1 MEPGATV
8 QRCPYEWHANC
19 FDHPGTGRVGIG
31 RRAGWTRETQM
42 SLAAALKKGQAAIDT
57 LGNWDPFP
65 EAGSERAAPAKV
77 PSPRAAPANVNAA
90 GERQE
95 RAPARLRA
103 VREAADPGVATRATR
118 VPTQARA
125 VLSSKAAAARPTAA
139 RDRGGKASWI
149 QEGLPQQGRVNAAQ
163 YVREL
168 ERFAAEEARRV
179 VADTVMD
186 VNPGEIEGV
195 AKLAARIRGRY
206 LAKLLDLGNPSKST
220 VQDTEVREL
229 TRYRE
234 TYEELARGLDM
245 LKAAIEAGDVGVS
258 GMVRR

>member
-1 MEPGATV
+1 
-8 QRCPYEWHANC
+8 
-19 FDHPGTGRVGIG
+19 
-31 RRAGWTRETQM
+31 M

-57 LGNWDPFP
+57 LGNWDPFS
-65 EAGSERAAPAKV
+65 EASGTPASAAAAPA
-77 PSPRAAPANVNAA
+77 RAAAARSVPANVNAA
-90 GERQE
+90 ERQAA
-95 RAPARLRA
+95 RQSGAGTGADAGAPAPRKASLRA
-103 VREAADPGVATRATR
+103 VREAPDPAPQARPVQ
-118 VPTQARA
+118 TQARA
-125 VLSSKAAAARPTAA
+125 VLSAKAARPAA
-139 RDRGGKASWI
+139 GAKGKAAWLH
-149 QEGLPQQGRVNAAQ
+149 EGMPNHGRVNAAQ

-168 ERFAAEEARRV
+168 DRFICDEARRA

-195 AKLAARIRGRY
+195 AKLAARIKGRY

-220 VQDTEVREL
+220 IQDTEVREL

-258 GMVRR
+258 GLVRR

>member
-1 MEPGATV
+1 
-8 QRCPYEWHANC
+8 
-19 FDHPGTGRVGIG
+19 
-31 RRAGWTRETQM
+31 M

-57 LGNWDPFP
+57 LGNWDPFS
-65 EAGSERAAPAKV
+65 EASGTPASAPAAPGR
-77 PSPRAAPANVNAA
+77 SAAARSVPANVNAA
-90 GERQE
+90 ERQ
-95 RAPARLRA
+95 AARQAVAGAEAAATPPRKANLRA
-103 VREAADPGVATRATR
+103 VREAPEPAPQARP

-125 VLSSKAAAARPTAA
+125 VLSAKAARPAA
-139 RDRGGKASWI
+139 GAKAKAAWLH
-149 QEGLPQQGRVNAAQ
+149 EGIPNHGRVNAAQ

-168 ERFAAEEARRV
+168 DRFICDEARRA

-195 AKLAARIRGRY
+195 AKLAARIKGRY

-220 VQDTEVREL
+220 IQDTEVREL

-258 GMVRR
+258 GLVRR

>member
-1 MEPGATV
+1 
-8 QRCPYEWHANC
+8 
-19 FDHPGTGRVGIG
+19 
-31 RRAGWTRETQM
+31 M

-57 LGNWDPFP
+57 LGNWDPFS
-65 EAGSERAAPAKV
+65 ETAGTSAPAQAAPVRAATATTV
-77 PSPRAAPANVNAA
+77 PANVNATA
-90 GERQE
+90 DR
-95 RAPARLRA
+95 RPARPSPAMQPSARQQAHLRA
-103 VREAADPGVATRATR
+103 VRDSAETAESAAPTRP

-125 VLSSKAAAARPTAA
+125 VLSAKAARPAAAAKAK
-139 RDRGGKASWI
+139 GKAAWLH
-149 QEGLPQQGRVNAAQ
+149 EGMPGHGRVNAAQ

-168 ERFAAEEARRV
+168 ERFICDEARRA

-195 AKLAARIRGRY
+195 AKLAARIKGRY

-220 VQDTEVREL
+220 VQDIEVREL

-245 LKAAIEAGDVGVS
+245 LKVAIEAGDVGVS

>member
-1 MEPGATV
+1 
-8 QRCPYEWHANC
+8 
-19 FDHPGTGRVGIG
+19 
-31 RRAGWTRETQM
+31 M

-57 LGNWDPFP
+57 LGSWDPFP
-65 EAGSERAAPAKV
+65 EGASERGAPAKTAV
-77 PSPRAAPANVNAA
+77 ARATPANVNAA
-90 GERQE
+90 GERQA
-95 RAPARLRA
+95 RAPARLSA
-103 VREAADPGVATRATR
+103 VREAAGSEAATGVPR

-125 VLSSKAAAARPTAA
+125 VLSAKAAAARPAVA
-139 RDRGGKASWI
+139 RDRGGKASWL
-149 QEGLPQQGRVNAAQ
+149 QEGLPKHGRVNAAQ

>member
-1 MEPGATV
+1 
-8 QRCPYEWHANC
+8 
-19 FDHPGTGRVGIG
+19 
-31 RRAGWTRETQM
+31 M

-57 LGNWDPFP
+57 LDSWDPFP
-65 EAGSERAAPAKV
+65 TESGGDGSAPAKL
-77 PSPRAAPANVNAA
+77 PAAPTPPANVNAA
-90 GERQE
+90 AERQ
-95 RAPARLRA
+95 APRPQARLRA
-103 VREAADPGVATRATR
+103 VRDEASSIAPRTTGGQGRAQASAA
-118 VPTQARA
+118 PSGKPAARA
-125 VLSSKAAAARPTAA
+125 AAPKAR
-139 RDRGGKASWI
+139 GKASWLH
-149 QEGLPQQGRVNAAQ
+149 EGLPQHGRVNAAQ
-163 YVREL
+163 YIREL
-168 ERFAAEEARRV
+168 ERFAAEESRRA
-179 VADTVMD
+179 VADAVMD

-195 AKLAARIRGRY
+195 AKLAARIKGRY

>member
-1 MEPGATV
+1 
-8 QRCPYEWHANC
+8 
-19 FDHPGTGRVGIG
+19 
-31 RRAGWTRETQM
+31 M

-57 LGNWDPFP
+57 LGNWDPFS
-65 EAGSERAAPAKV
+65 ETAGAPAPAK
-77 PSPRAAPANVNAA
+77 PAARTLPANVNGSDERPAGRPSPRPAA
-90 GERQE
+90 H
-95 RAPARLRA
+95 LRA
-103 VREAADPGVATRATR
+103 VRDEQQGRAAQPRSAQPNPAQAQPAQPNPAQPYPAPHR
-118 VPTQARA
+118 PTEARA
-125 VLSSKAAAARPTAA
+125 VLSAKAARPAPKG
-139 RDRGGKASWI
+139 RGKAAWLHD
-149 QEGLPQQGRVNAAQ
+149 GMPGQGSVNAAQ

-168 ERFAAEEARRV
+168 DRFIADEARRA

-186 VNPGEIEGV
+186 VNPSEIEGV
-195 AKLAARIRGRY
+195 AKLAARIKGRY

>member
-1 MEPGATV
+1 M
-8 QRCPYEWHANC
+8 H
-19 FDHPGTGRVGIG
+19 
-31 RRAGWTRETQM
+31 M

-57 LGNWDPFP
+57 LGNWDPFS
-65 EAGSERAAPAKV
+65 ETAGTLAPAQAAPVRAATATSV
-77 PSPRAAPANVNAA
+77 PANVNATA
-90 GERQE
+90 DRRPVRPSPAVPPSARQQ
-95 RAPARLRA
+95 AHLRA
-103 VREAADPGVATRATR
+103 VRDGAEMVESAAPTRSA
-118 VPTQARA
+118 PTQARA
-125 VLSSKAAAARPTAA
+125 VLSAKAARPAAAAAKA
-139 RDRGGKASWI
+139 KGKAALLH
-149 QEGLPQQGRVNAAQ
+149 EGMPGHGRVNAAQ

-168 ERFAAEEARRV
+168 DRFISDEARRA

-195 AKLAARIRGRY
+195 AKLAARIKGRY

>member
-1 MEPGATV
+1 
-8 QRCPYEWHANC
+8 
-19 FDHPGTGRVGIG
+19 
-31 RRAGWTRETQM
+31 M

-57 LGNWDPFP
+57 LGNWDPFS
-65 EAGSERAAPAKV
+65 EAGGVPASAKPAA
-77 PSPRAAPANVNAA
+77 RTLPANINGSAGRPAA
-90 GERQE
+90 QPAPRQ
-95 RAPARLRA
+95 AAHLRA
-103 VREAADPGVATRATR
+103 VRDEPAAAAVQQRPAQSRPAQPSQAQPR
-118 VPTQARA
+118 PTEARA
-125 VLSSKAAAARPTAA
+125 VLSAKAARPAA
-139 RDRGGKASWI
+139 KGRGKAAWLHDGI
-149 QEGLPQQGRVNAAQ
+149 PGQGSVNAAQ

-168 ERFAAEEARRV
+168 DRFIADEARRA

-195 AKLAARIRGRY
+195 AKLAARIKGRY

>member
-1 MEPGATV
+1 
-8 QRCPYEWHANC
+8 
-19 FDHPGTGRVGIG
+19 
-31 RRAGWTRETQM
+31 M
-42 SLAAALKKGQAAIDT
+42 SLAAALKKGQAAIDS
-57 LGNWDPFP
+57 LGNWDPFS
-65 EAGSERAAPAKV
+65 EASGASAPVQAAP
-77 PSPRAAPANVNAA
+77 PRAAVPSAVPANVNATA
-90 GERQE
+90 DR
-95 RAPARLRA
+95 RPARPAPAAQPSARQQAHLRA
-103 VREAADPGVATRATR
+103 VRDTAEAAAPARP

-125 VLSSKAAAARPTAA
+125 VLSAKAARPVAA
-139 RDRGGKASWI
+139 AKAKGKAAWLH
-149 QEGLPQQGRVNAAQ
+149 EGMPGHGSVNAAQ

-168 ERFAAEEARRV
+168 DRFISDEARRA

-195 AKLAARIRGRY
+195 AKLAARIKGRY